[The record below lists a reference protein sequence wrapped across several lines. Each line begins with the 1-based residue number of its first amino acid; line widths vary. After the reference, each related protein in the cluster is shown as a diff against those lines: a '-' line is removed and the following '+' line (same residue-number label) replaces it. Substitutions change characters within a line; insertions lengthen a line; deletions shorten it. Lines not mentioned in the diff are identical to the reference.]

1 MAGLLESSQT
11 VEQVAPDWYKT
22 YLSGLAGQGTAAA
35 ANAQFVGA
43 TPLQQ
48 QAFDQVGGASSAYQ
62 PTLAAATNTLGQAS
76 GSTNPLG
83 AAQPYLQAA
92 GTSPAQ
98 LAQSYMNPYTQSVVN
113 NIGDLGQRNI
123 QQNLVPQANAGAAGS
138 GQFGSQRSAQ
148 VMGQS
153 IANAN
158 RDVLNAQQSALQ
170 TGYGQALTAAGQQ
183 NQLQG
188 QLGQTAAS
196 AASQGQQNLTQAGQ
210 AQGQLAKVN
219 QELNLGNIGALS
231 TYGGQQQTIA
241 QNQQQ
246 YPLTNLSAL
255 SGILR
260 GYNVPETTKTTAQ
273 LSPLAAATGLL
284 TTGGALMSTGQ
295 PLRDAKGN
303 IVLDPN
309 GKPVYAPSQG
319 SQLYKGLSDFV
330 GKTSSALG
338 GIFNSPNP
346 NPGGNPTPV
355 VNPDPNYDAY
365 DLQNTP
371 AINTP
376 VVNPDPN
383 YDAYDN
389 QSSSTDFG
397 NYYS

>member
-11 VEQVAPDWYKT
+11 VEQIAPDWYKT
-22 YLSGLAGQGTAAA
+22 YLAGLAGQGTAAA
-35 ANAQFVGA
+35 SNAQFVGA

-158 RDVLNAQQSALQ
+158 RDTLNAQQAALQ

-183 NQLQG
+183 NALQG

-260 GYNVPETTKTTAQ
+260 GYNVPETTKTTTQ
-273 LSPLAAATGLL
+273 MSPLAAAASVLSTATGLS
-284 TTGGALMSTGQ
+284 GSSQ
-295 PLRDAKGN
+295 PLYDAQGKIQIGA
-303 IVLDPN
+303 D
-309 GKPVYAPSQG
+309 GKPIMAPSKG
-319 SQLYKGLSDFV
+319 SQMYDALSGV
-330 GKTSSALG
+330 LGKAGTALG
-338 GIFNSPNP
+338 GLLGTQAPVDNSQPNP
-346 NPGGNPTPV
+346 
-355 VNPDPNYDAY
+355 
-365 DLQNTP
+365 P
-371 AINTP
+371 AIEKPYEPFEPDFPYTP
-376 VVNPDPN
+376 PVDYPSET
-383 YDAYDN
+383 DAGFSAD
-389 QSSSTDFG
+389 DLG